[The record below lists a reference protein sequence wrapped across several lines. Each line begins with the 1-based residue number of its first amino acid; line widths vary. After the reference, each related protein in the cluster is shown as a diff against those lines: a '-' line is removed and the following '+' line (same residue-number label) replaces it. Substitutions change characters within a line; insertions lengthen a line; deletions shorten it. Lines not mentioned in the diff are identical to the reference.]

1 MGNDETT
8 LMQMLYRSF
17 TGVNGISAK
26 NLNILYFP
34 PPPVDSPLA
43 SLEASEEE
51 SEEGHRGKK

>member
-1 MGNDETT
+1 
-8 LMQMLYRSF
+8 MQMLYRSF